1 MSITH
6 TPSTPPTTTPLTRT
20 LVANAVDAYGL
31 AWTTQDP
38 DKIANLFTASAIYV
52 ERPFDTG
59 ATMRGNDA
67 IRQYW
72 TTQIVGKQSNI
83 QFRHVASEMVLDVE
97 KNTAV
102 VKWLAEF
109 DNIRFKMDTEHKR
122 VKFCQMAK
130 LIFNADCTK
139 IQYLEEYAQSTTSAR
154 YKWPVSITTTTD
166 AKLWAMVRNERECH
180 FDRSGCLLGVWEDC
194 CL

>member
-1 MSITH
+1 MST
-6 TPSTPPTTTPLTRT
+6 TTTTTTTTPLTRT
-20 LVANAVDAYGL
+20 LVAKAVDAYGV

-83 QFRHVASEMVLDVE
+83 RFRHVASEMVLDVE

-154 YKWPVSITTTTD
+154 YKWPVSINTATD
-166 AKLWAMVRNERECH
+166 AQLWEMVRNERECY
-180 FDRSGCLLGVWEDC
+180 LLLFRQLTGIQGD
-194 CL
+194 